1 MRVPH
6 QIVEPNGW
14 NGKVN
19 NSAGSYLRMHDDL
32 GGGVCSVTPWA
43 CNGVIDATRAGLNNG
58 TKVAVA
64 LAAEQRACWAF
75 WLLINGEV
83 NSSAG

>member
-19 NSAGSYLRMHDDL
+19 NCAGSYLRMHDDL
-32 GGGVCSVTPWA
+32 GGGVCSVTPRA
-43 CNGVIDATRAGLNNG
+43 CNGVLNATRAGLNNG
-58 TKVAVA
+58 TKVFELLNKV
-64 LAAEQRACWAF
+64 
-75 WLLINGEV
+75 WLLINGDV